1 MLAGCVLSWL
11 VGCGAPS
18 PGPAA
23 PPPPAAPSGLAAVD
37 GTAAPGTL
45 VTMEPRGGPAAAV
58 PEGPAI
64 MDQYGREFLPS
75 ILFVRVG
82 QEVEFRNSEDI
93 DHNVLVLRMPTG
105 TTVINESGSRGHVFR
120 HVFQQPGLYDVSCDV
135 HPGMRATIVAT
146 TTPLAALAD
155 ETGRFTIGNV
165 PPGDYILKTTA
176 QGRESARDVAVSAPR
191 TTVSI
196 P

>member
-1 MLAGCVLSWL
+1 MLSWL
-11 VGCGAPS
+11 IGCGGTPPAP
-18 PGPAA
+18 PAA
-23 PPPPAAPSGLAAVD
+23 TPRPDAPSGLASVEGA
-37 GTAAPGTL
+37 AAPGALITL
-45 VTMEPRGGPAAAV
+45 EPRDGPASAL
-58 PEGPAI
+58 PSGPAL

-105 TTVINESGSRGHVFR
+105 TTIINESGSRGYAFR

-146 TTPLAALAD
+146 TTPFAALAD
-155 ETGRFTIGNV
+155 ETGRFTIGSV
-165 PPGDYILKTTA
+165 PPGAYVLKTTM
-176 QGRESARDVAVSAPR
+176 QGRETARDVAVSAPLTPVPTR
-191 TTVSI
+191 
-196 P
+196 